1 MAASERK
8 RLFVVAALIER
19 RGRILLS
26 QRRVDQSFPLCWEFP
41 GGKVEPGEDPR
52 DALVREIR
60 EELACTVR
68 TGDVV
73 EVVFHVYPSFDLVMP
88 VYRATLVRGT
98 PRPAQVAAI
107 AWVLPSQLPKTAMPP
122 ADVPLAKRLARDA
135 ARRTG
140 RGKVTTA
147 RPRAAKSER

>member
-1 MAASERK
+1 MSERK

-26 QRRVDQSFPLCWEFP
+26 QRRADQSFGLCWEFP

-68 TGDVV
+68 AGDVID
-73 EVVFHVYPSFDLVMP
+73 VVFHAYPAFDLVMP
-88 VYRATLVRGT
+88 VYRTGIVRGT
-98 PRPAQVAAI
+98 PRAAEVAAI
-107 AWVLPSQLPKTAMPP
+107 AWVAPLELPQMAMPP
-122 ADVPLAKRLARDA
+122 ADLPLAKRLAREA
-135 ARRTG
+135 SKPVKTRGRR
-140 RGKVTTA
+140 
-147 RPRAAKSER
+147 